1 MFENIIEIF
10 MCSLN
15 DPKKTY
21 TVSMVSPH
29 SMFLEFLVYFSLFL
43 HHTYFRIA
51 AYEPIKMLN
60 LFD

>member
-1 MFENIIEIF
+1 MTQ
-10 MCSLN
+10 
-15 DPKKTY
+15 KKTY